1 MKKRIWNKVVSIM
14 TAILLVVGLVPNMTV
29 AVMAATVE
37 NITYLDENGTQQ
49 TAASATQ
56 VTNSD
61 TQWIN
66 GWYVAQGDITI
77 DQPVTVSDNVYL
89 IWRTAATLP

>member
-14 TAILLVVGLVPNMTV
+14 TVILLIVGLVPSTTV
-29 AVMAATVE
+29 AVMAATVQ
-37 NITYLDENGTQQ
+37 NITYLDGNGTQQ

-61 TQWIN
+61 TEWTD
-66 GWYVAQGDITI
+66 GWYVAQSNITI
-77 DQPVTVSDNVYL
+77 DGTVTIVAMC
-89 IWRTAATLP
+89 I